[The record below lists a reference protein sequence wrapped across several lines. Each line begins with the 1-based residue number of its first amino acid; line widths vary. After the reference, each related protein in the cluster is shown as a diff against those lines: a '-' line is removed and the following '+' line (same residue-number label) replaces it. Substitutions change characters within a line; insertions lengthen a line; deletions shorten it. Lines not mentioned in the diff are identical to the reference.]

1 MKTLSLWAVAPV
13 LSLAVL
19 VSGCSRTSTDAQAS
33 TPAPWVRTVAIE
45 SAAAPALV
53 LSGTVRA
60 RQETPVAFQ
69 LSGRIVS
76 RHVQAGQTVRAGQL
90 MFALDPRDVITQE
103 QSASAQLAAAEA
115 ALANALNERE
125 RQQALIDQGFVSA
138 QSLDRLEL
146 AVRQAQSQREAA
158 LALAAQTRNLRAY
171 TEVRAPSDGVVVD
184 VMVEAGQV
192 VNAGQ
197 ALATL
202 ALAGEREVEV
212 FLPQPHPAPAA
223 GMAHVA
229 GQAPVAV
236 TLREVAGAA
245 DPLSRTWRARYQLP
259 ATVSPEQW
267 ALGAVVRVTLTS
279 PTDADLS
286 TTQRVP
292 LAALD
297 ERADGARLWRV
308 VNGQAEPVPV
318 TVLALGDT
326 HAQVRSPLSNG
337 ERIVALGTH
346 RLTPGMAVRELA
358 P

>member
-69 LSGRIVS
+69 LGGRIVN

-90 MFALDPRDVITQE
+90 LFALDPRDVATQE
-103 QSASAQLAAAEA
+103 QSATAQLAAAEA

-125 RQQALIDQGFVSA
+125 RQQALVAQGFVSA

-158 LALAAQTRNLRAY
+158 LAVAAQTRHLRAY
-171 TEVRAPSDGVVVD
+171 TEIRAPRDGVIVD
-184 VMVEAGQV
+184 VMAEAGQV

-202 ALAGEREVEV
+202 ALAGDREVEV
-212 FLPQPHPAPAA
+212 FLPQPHSAPAA
-223 GMAHVA
+223 GTAHMA

-236 TLREVAGAA
+236 SLREVAGAA
-245 DPLSRTWRARYQLP
+245 DPLSRTWRARYQL
-259 ATVSPEQW
+259 ADTASPEHW
-267 ALGAVVRVTLTS
+267 ALGAVVRVTLA
-279 PTDADLS
+279 PPGAADLS
-286 TTQRVP
+286 STQRVP
-292 LAALD
+292 LGALD
-297 ERADGARLWRV
+297 ERADGARVWRV
-308 VNGQAEPVPV
+308 VNGQAESIPVI
-318 TVLALGDT
+318 VLALGES
-326 HAQVRSPLSNG
+326 HAHIKSPLATG